1 MKKIDIST
9 KTYPNKYT
17 LVDDEDFDWI
27 NQWKWYFSQGYARRM
42 ISKPKERMLGMHR
55 VIMGDPEGFEIDH
68 INHNTLDNRRKNLR
82 LATKQQNR
90 MNRTAYKKNKSG
102 YKGVYWYA
110 EKKKWL
116 ASIRFNKKSIY
127 LGLYENK
134 IDAALAYDQKAKEL
148 FCEFAY
154 QNLIHA

>member
-1 MKKIDIST
+1 MLLERFNAKIATDNLEADDWLAIDS
-9 KTYPNKYT
+9 YT
-17 LVDDEDFDWI
+17 SWKDWV
-27 NQWKWYFSQGYARRM
+27 K
-42 ISKPKERMLGMHR
+42 
-55 VIMGDPEGFEIDH
+55 
-68 INHNTLDNRRKNLR
+68 
-82 LATKQQNR
+82 TKQQNR